1 MKRFALISVS
11 NKSGVDVLAEELVK
25 LGFSI
30 ISTGGTAKFLS
41 KAGIP
46 VIPISEWTGFPEIMD
61 GRVKTLHPKVH
72 GAILADLDEPD
83 HLDAMLKLDIKP
95 IGIVVVNLYPFEETV
110 ANPESTEEDIIENI
124 DIGGPTLI
132 RSAAKNYKH
141 VAVLTDEHD
150 YEEIVIQLKEKHKV
164 SMEMKKELAKKAFEH
179 VERYDKAI
187 ANYFRAS
194 LSHAEP
200 CTSGDCELLLKELEI
215 SVPVMQTT
223 RYGENPHQQAGYFS
237 DSSKG
242 WEQLHGKPLSYNN
255 LLDLDA
261 ALKAIL
267 LFKEPTAMIFKHT
280 NPCGIGCGFDLLS
293 AYKKAFNTDPLSPF
307 GGIIIVNKTLDVATV
322 NEINKIFSEIIIA
335 PDYDAVAIDILKK
348 RKDRRLVCYDKN
360 MLIKE
365 RPTYEVKS
373 IISGYLVQEWDDEIT
388 SETDWKIV
396 TDKQPTSQEYTAL
409 SFAWRAVSI
418 LKSNAIALTT
428 ADQTLGLGTGQT
440 SRIDSTEIAIN
451 KAIHFGHNLTDAVCA
466 SDGFFPFRD
475 SVELLS
481 KHGIKAVIQPGGSK
495 GDENVIAAC
504 NELGI
509 SMIMTGMRHFRH

>member
-1 MKRFALISVS
+1 MKRYALISVS
-11 NKSGVDVLAEELVK
+11 KKNGIDKFAAELVK

-41 KAGIP
+41 GKGIP
-46 VIPISEWTGFPEIMD
+46 IIPISVWTGFPEIMD

-72 GAILADLDEPD
+72 GGILADLDEPD
-83 HLDAMLKLDIKP
+83 HLEAMKKLDINP
-95 IGIVVVNLYPFEETV
+95 IEIVVVNLYPFEETV
-110 ANPESTEEDIIENI
+110 ADSYSTEEDIIENI

-132 RSAAKNYKH
+132 RSAAKNFKH
-141 VAVLTDEHD
+141 IAVLTDGD
-150 YEEIVIQLKEKHKV
+150 YYAEVILQLQVRKKV
-164 SMEMKKELAKKAFEH
+164 SLELKKELACKAFAH
-179 VERYDKAI
+179 VEKYDKAI
-187 ANYFRAS
+187 TNYFYS
-194 LSHAEP
+194 SMSCAEP
-200 CTSGDCELLLKELEI
+200 RTKGESELPLKKLDI
-215 SVPVMQTT
+215 SVPVLQTT
-223 RYGENPHQQAGYFS
+223 RYGENPHQKAGYFS
-237 DSSKG
+237 DTING

-261 ALKAIL
+261 ALKAIM

-280 NPCGIGCGFDLLS
+280 NPCGIGSGFDLLS
-293 AYKKAFNTDPLSPF
+293 AYKKAFETDPLSPF
-307 GGIIIVNKTLDVATV
+307 GGIIIVNKTLDVDTV

-335 PDYDAVAIDILKK
+335 PDYDAVAIDILRK

-360 MLIKE
+360 MLINE
-365 RPTYEVKS
+365 RPAYEVKS
-373 IISGYLVQEWDDEIT
+373 IISGYLVQEWDDDIT
-388 SETDWKIV
+388 SETDWKVV
-396 TDKQPTSQEYTAL
+396 TEKQPTSQEYTAL

-451 KAIHFGHNLTDAVCA
+451 KAIHFGHDLTDAVCA

-495 GDENVIAAC
+495 GDEDVIAAC
-504 NELGI
+504 NELNI